1 MEAGKTTD
9 LSGLSVLY
17 FYLQP
22 YSQDYSL
29 PIISPALCQLRIENL
44 GLAGR
49 ISLLLS
55 FPPVLERD
63 SECPPVLLILRTQ
76 QGITTLP
83 ESSKRPQDGDVTSQT

>member
-55 FPPVLERD
+55 FPPVLE
-63 SECPPVLLILRTQ
+63 
-76 QGITTLP
+76 QGF
-83 ESSKRPQDGDVTSQT
+83 

>member
-44 GLAGR
+44 DLAGR

-55 FPPVLERD
+55 FPPVLEQ
-63 SECPPVLLILRTQ
+63 EFWVPTCAF
-76 QGITTLP
+76 GIENTAGYYDFT
-83 ESSKRPQDGDVTSQT
+83 GVF